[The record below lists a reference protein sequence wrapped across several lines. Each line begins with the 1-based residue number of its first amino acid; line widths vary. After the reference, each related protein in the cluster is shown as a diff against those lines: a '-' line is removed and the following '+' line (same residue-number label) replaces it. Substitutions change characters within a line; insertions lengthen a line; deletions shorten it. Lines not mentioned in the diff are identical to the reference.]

1 MASPP
6 APANREELT
15 RAALAFLRKVRSR
28 FWLKPCVYKGL
39 ETILTEY
46 GKYAN
51 ASTSLVVDGAAVL
64 LGDHPDLIAEF
75 NTFVRPEYKIE
86 LPADHLPA
94 AATAKPQGKGDV
106 SPLEAKRFLERVKA
120 EDEKLYDR
128 VVVKLSD
135 LHKKRWMDAH
145 QVYAQL
151 EKVFGPARRDL
162 LRCSAE
168 FLPKGPPPEFAED
181 PGAGPGPSSWKRK
194 RAAAAAANTF
204 AADAVK
210 PIRTV
215 KPRAADLLQ
224 ISQPAHDVDKDKG
237 VKPSRPKRPRNAGIQ
252 IGQAAVAAA
261 AAAADDD
268 DDGEAGGD
276 PCWLVTERNPHAAA
290 VTFRKILEF
299 HARYSNLVATIK
311 RAEELART
319 RHPRGALEDLFP
331 GRECH
336 EILGELYGGG
346 WRTMRAAVVEDGD
359 GHVDVTLAAILLRL
373 RAEEDVAVQ
382 LARSRR
388 DRTRYGARQG
398 ERSPAGDR
406 AANRSTRGVRAKWRE
421 A

>member
-51 ASTSLVVDGAAVL
+51 ASTSLVVDGAAAL

-151 EKVFGPARRDL
+151 EKVF
-162 LRCSAE
+162 
-168 FLPKGPPPEFAED
+168 
-181 PGAGPGPSSWKRK
+181 
-194 RAAAAAANTF
+194 
-204 AADAVK
+204 ADAVK

-261 AAAADDD
+261 AAAAADD